1 MKRLAQ
7 AFLVVAALGLLAGLA
22 ASIAPAG
29 RSDDSV
35 IAGGVIVDT
44 NEDGLDGQV
53 LVYAPP
59 VGGGAGKMRLVAS
72 QQVEGGGFS
81 MTASNSEALAR
92 LQKANGGYA
101 NLEFVAVGGGFFA
114 SRTMPRG
121 FSDGDWSDRDGS
133 NSLGEVILARA
144 LPARGRSASTPGRL
158 RRRRSAPS
166 SGRRSGPRSSD
177 RR

>member
-44 NEDGLDGQV
+44 NEDGLDGRCSCT
-53 LVYAPP
+53 PP
-59 VGGGAGKMRLVAS
+59 AGGGAGKMRLVAS

-133 NSLGEVILARA
+133 NSLGEVILGKGAPGSGPIGKHARKVA
-144 LPARGRSASTPGRL
+144 AATVCMLV
-158 RRRRSAPS
+158 RRRSA
-166 SGRRSGPRSSD
+166 PRSSD